1 MFNNISQTYTL
12 ADASS
17 EIVIM
22 FFWTFALWMLL
33 SWLIKPSSSAVIN
46 KENQIIVPTAW
57 NENNDLQLIEGIWP
71 AIEKLLNKHDINSY
85 VDIIA
90 AGVSGLEEILEAW
103 GSRFKIHVP
112 TTWPD
117 QARLANN
124 QKWSEL
130 EEYQDILKAGK

>member
-1 MFNNISQTYTL
+1 
-12 ADASS
+12 
-17 EIVIM
+17 
-22 FFWTFALWMLL
+22 
-33 SWLIKPSSSAVIN
+33 
-46 KENQIIVPTAW
+46 QIIVPTAG
-57 NENNDLQLIEGIWP
+57 NENNDLQLIEGIGP

-90 AGVSGLEEILEAW
+90 AGVSGLEEILEAG